1 MIHDSKFEKYAL
13 IKSNDWAEQY
23 FSTVVQK
30 FSHVIF
36 PNHYCFKFEV
46 DMFYI
51 GNKVRPDL
59 ILIEKQFKDWWLV
72 EVELER
78 HSWLNHI
85 QEQIEKIL
93 NAEITDK
100 HQEKIK
106 EKLSSHLKKLGLNEN
121 EDQMARV
128 KSLIN
133 NERHKTLVI
142 VDSEPKSWMNELQ
155 KGDARLMTVQ
165 VYRNERND
173 HMIRCDTS
181 LPSISN
187 QVVTYLNPTN
197 DRFVPNWLEVVSPH
211 RLKSQNGVININ
223 CENKIFKCTIR
234 PLGNKTYL
242 IPPSNYSFAP
252 LQLANRLV
260 LLEEDLVAPDDYI
273 RYAMKGKVLYNG

>member
-1 MIHDSKFEKYAL
+1 MIHDSRFEKYAL
-13 IKSNDWAEQY
+13 IKSNDWAEKY

-46 DMFYI
+46 DMFFI

-78 HSWLNHI
+78 HSWFSHI

-106 EKLSSHLKKLGLNEN
+106 QKLSSHFEILGLNEN
-121 EDQMARV
+121 KNQLDRV
-128 KSLIN
+128 DSLIKT
-133 NERHKTLVI
+133 ERHKTLVI

-165 VYRNERND
+165 VYRNDRND
-173 HMIRCDTS
+173 HLIRCDTS
-181 LPSISN
+181 LPSIDN
-187 QVVTYLNPTN
+187 QVVTYLNPIN
-197 DRFVPNWLEVVSPH
+197 DKFFHNWLEVVSPH
-211 RLKSQNGVININ
+211 RLGKQSGIININ
-223 CENKIFKCTIR
+223 CGGTIFQCSLKSFGDKI
-234 PLGNKTYL
+234 YL
-242 IPPSNYSFAP
+242 VPPTNYSFVP
-252 LQLANRLV
+252 LHLANRLV
-260 LLEEDLVAPDDYI
+260 LLEDELVASDNYI
-273 RYAMKGKVLYNG
+273 RYEIKGKVLKNG

>member
-72 EVELER
+72 EVELKR
-78 HSWLNHI
+78 HSWFNHI

-100 HQEKIK
+100 HQEKIE

-121 EDQMARV
+121 EDQMVRM

-133 NERHKTLVI
+133 SERHKTLVI
-142 VDSEPKSWMNELQ
+142 VDSEPTAWMNELQ

-181 LPSISN
+181 LPSSSH
-187 QVVTYLNPTN
+187 QVVTYLNSSKDT
-197 DRFVPNWLEVVSPH
+197 FIPNWLEVESPH
-211 RLKSQNGVININ
+211 RLKAQNGVININ

-234 PLGNKTYL
+234 SIGNKTYL
-242 IPPSNYSFAP
+242 IPPSNYLFVP
-252 LQLANRLV
+252 LQPANRIV

-273 RYAMKGKVLYNG
+273 RYAMKGRVLYNE